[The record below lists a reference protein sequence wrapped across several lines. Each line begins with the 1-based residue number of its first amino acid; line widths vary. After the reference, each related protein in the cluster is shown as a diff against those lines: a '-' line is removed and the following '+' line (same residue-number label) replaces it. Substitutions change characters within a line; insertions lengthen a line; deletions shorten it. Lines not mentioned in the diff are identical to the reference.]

1 MKIRKHINFSW
12 KKGSLWIVSSL
23 VGAMAIIGLFLFTF
37 FDSPKAFLQ
46 FLYDYQIIRT
56 RYFRPVSDE
65 TLFQGAVKGMASS
78 LGDPYSLYLTGDVYK
93 SFMEQTTA
101 AFGGVGIIIG
111 EDKQGD
117 FYILAVF
124 KKGAAHDAGIQPGG
138 KLVAVDGKRLHGMEP
153 MLAANLVRGKVGTAV
168 TLTIE
173 ENGKVKDY
181 KMHRSDVVLP
191 TVSDQM
197 VSGDIGYIH
206 IYTFATH
213 TGEEFKE
220 ALRDVKAK
228 GARKLIIDVRMNPGG
243 LITSVVDVADQILTR
258 GPVVSYQAKNGTKQ
272 TFDIDGISKPMPMV
286 ILIDRN
292 SASASEILA
301 GAVQD
306 KKEGIVMGEK
316 SFGKGTIQSVEELS
330 DGTALKIS
338 IAQYLTAGGRKIDKI
353 GIKPDVA
360 VQQTGT
366 PFDMN
371 SDSVLQEAIRKLK

>member
-1 MKIRKHINFSW
+1 MKKFTDFSW
-12 KKGSLWIVSSL
+12 KKGGLWIVSSL

-46 FLYDYQIIRT
+46 FLHDYQIIRT

-93 SFMEQTTA
+93 SFMEQTTS

-138 KLVAVDGKRLHGMEP
+138 KLVAVDGKKLHGMEP

-258 GPVVSYQAKNGTKQ
+258 GPLVSYQAKNGTKQ

>member
-1 MKIRKHINFSW
+1 MKKFTDFSW
-12 KKGSLWIVSSL
+12 KKGGLWIVSSL

-46 FLYDYQIIRT
+46 FLHDYQIIRT

-138 KLVAVDGKRLHGMEP
+138 KLVAVDGKKLHGMEP

-191 TVSDQM
+191 AVSDQM

-353 GIKPDVA
+353 GIKPDIA

-371 SDSVLQEAIRKLK
+371 SDSVLQAAIRKLK

>member
-1 MKIRKHINFSW
+1 MKKFTDFSW
-12 KKGSLWIVSSL
+12 KKGGLWIVSSL

-46 FLYDYQIIRT
+46 FLHDYQIIRT

-138 KLVAVDGKRLHGMEP
+138 KLVAVDGKKLHGMEP

-272 TFDIDGISKPMPMV
+272 TFGIEGRSKPMPMV

-353 GIKPDVA
+353 GIKPDIA

>member
-1 MKIRKHINFSW
+1 MKKFTDFSW
-12 KKGSLWIVSSL
+12 KKGGLWIVSSL
-23 VGAMAIIGLFLFTF
+23 VGAMAIIGLFLFIF

-46 FLYDYQIIRT
+46 FLHDYQIIRT

-93 SFMEQTTA
+93 SFMEQTTS

-138 KLVAVDGKRLHGMEP
+138 KLVAVDGKKLHGMEP

>member
-1 MKIRKHINFSW
+1 MKKFPDFSW
-12 KKGSLWIVSSL
+12 KKGGLWIVSSL

-46 FLYDYQIIRT
+46 FLHDYQIIRT

-78 LGDPYSLYLTGDVYK
+78 LGDTYSFYLTGDVYK

-101 AFGGVGIIIG
+101 TFGGVGIIIG

-124 KKGAAHDAGIQPGG
+124 KKGAAHEAGIQPGG
-138 KLVAVDGKRLHGMEP
+138 KLVAVDGKKLHGMEP
-153 MLAANLVRGKVGTAV
+153 ILAANLVRGKVGTAV

-191 TVSDQM
+191 TVSDQV

-206 IYTFATH
+206 IYKFATH

-306 KKEGIVMGEK
+306 KKEGLVMGEK

>member
-1 MKIRKHINFSW
+1 MKKFTDFSW
-12 KKGSLWIVSSL
+12 KKGGLWIVSSL
-23 VGAMAIIGLFLFTF
+23 VGAMAIIGLFLFIF

-46 FLYDYQIIRT
+46 FLHDYQIIRT

-78 LGDPYSLYLTGDVYK
+78 FGDPYSLYLTGDVYK
-93 SFMEQTTA
+93 SFMEQTTS

-138 KLVAVDGKRLHGMEP
+138 KLVAVDGKKLHGMEP

>member
-1 MKIRKHINFSW
+1 MKKFTDFSW
-12 KKGSLWIVSSL
+12 KKGGLWIVSSL

-46 FLYDYQIIRT
+46 FLHDYQIIRS

-78 LGDPYSLYLTGDVYK
+78 LGDPYSVYLTGDVYK

-138 KLVAVDGKRLHGMEP
+138 KLVAVDGKKLHGMEP

-286 ILIDRN
+286 ILIDGN

-353 GIKPDVA
+353 DIKPDVA

>member
-1 MKIRKHINFSW
+1 MKKFTDFSW
-12 KKGSLWIVSSL
+12 KKGGLWIVSSL

-46 FLYDYQIIRT
+46 FLHDYQIIRT

-93 SFMEQTTA
+93 SFMEQTTS

-138 KLVAVDGKRLHGMEP
+138 KLVAVDGKKLHGMEP

-258 GPVVSYQAKNGTKQ
+258 GSVVSYQAKNGTKQ

>member
-1 MKIRKHINFSW
+1 MKKFTDFSW
-12 KKGSLWIVSSL
+12 KKGGLWIVSNL

-46 FLYDYQIIRT
+46 FLHDYQIIRT

-138 KLVAVDGKRLHGMEP
+138 KLVAVDGKKLHGMEP

-353 GIKPDVA
+353 GIKPDIA

-371 SDSVLQEAIRKLK
+371 SDSVLQAAIRKLK

>member
-1 MKIRKHINFSW
+1 MKKFTDFSW
-12 KKGSLWIVSSL
+12 EKGGLWIVSSL

-46 FLYDYQIIRT
+46 FLHDYQIIRT
-56 RYFRPVSDE
+56 CYFRPVSDE

-78 LGDPYSLYLTGDVYK
+78 LGDTYSFYLTGDVYK

-101 AFGGVGIIIG
+101 TFGGVGIIIG

-124 KKGAAHDAGIQPGG
+124 KKGAAHEAGIQPGG
-138 KLVAVDGKRLHGMEP
+138 KLVAVDGKKLHGMEP
-153 MLAANLVRGKVGTAV
+153 ILAANLVRGKVGTAV

-206 IYTFATH
+206 IYKFATH

-306 KKEGIVMGEK
+306 KKEGLVMGEK

>member
-1 MKIRKHINFSW
+1 MKKFTDFSW
-12 KKGSLWIVSSL
+12 KKGGLWIVSSL

-46 FLYDYQIIRT
+46 FLHDYQIIRT

-138 KLVAVDGKRLHGMEP
+138 KLVAVDGKKLHGMEP

-213 TGEEFKE
+213 TEEEFKE

-353 GIKPDVA
+353 GIKPDIA

-371 SDSVLQEAIRKLK
+371 SDSVLQAAIRKLK

>member
-1 MKIRKHINFSW
+1 MKKFTDFSW
-12 KKGSLWIVSSL
+12 KKGGLWIVSSL

-46 FLYDYQIIRT
+46 FLHDYQIIRT

-78 LGDPYSLYLTGDVYK
+78 LGDPYSLYLIGDVYK
-93 SFMEQTTA
+93 SFMEQTTS

-138 KLVAVDGKRLHGMEP
+138 KLVAVDGKKLHGMEP
-153 MLAANLVRGKVGTAV
+153 MLAANLVRGKVETAV

-366 PFDMN
+366 PFAMN

>member
-1 MKIRKHINFSW
+1 MKKFTDFSW
-12 KKGSLWIVSSL
+12 KKGGLWIVSSL

-46 FLYDYQIIRT
+46 FLNDYQIIRT
-56 RYFRPVSDE
+56 RYFRPVSVE

-93 SFMEQTTA
+93 SFMEQTTS

-138 KLVAVDGKRLHGMEP
+138 KLVAVDGKKLHGMEP

-301 GAVQD
+301 GAVQY

-366 PFDMN
+366 PFAMN

>member
-1 MKIRKHINFSW
+1 MKKFTDFSW
-12 KKGSLWIVSSL
+12 KKGGLWIVSSL

-46 FLYDYQIIRT
+46 FLHDYQIIRS

-78 LGDPYSLYLTGDVYK
+78 LGDPYSVYLTGDVYK

-138 KLVAVDGKRLHGMEP
+138 KLVAVDGKKLHGMEP

-330 DGTALKIS
+330 DGKALKIS

>member
-1 MKIRKHINFSW
+1 MKKFTDFSW
-12 KKGSLWIVSSL
+12 KKGGLWIVSSL

-46 FLYDYQIIRT
+46 FLHDYQIIRT

-78 LGDPYSLYLTGDVYK
+78 LGDTYSFYLTGDVYK

-101 AFGGVGIIIG
+101 TFGGVGIIIG

-124 KKGAAHDAGIQPGG
+124 KKGAAHEAGIQPGG
-138 KLVAVDGKRLHGMEP
+138 KLVAVDGKKLHGMEP
-153 MLAANLVRGKVGTAV
+153 ILAANLVRGKVGTAV

-206 IYTFATH
+206 IYKFATH

-306 KKEGIVMGEK
+306 KKEGLVVGEK

>member
-1 MKIRKHINFSW
+1 MKKFTDFSW
-12 KKGSLWIVSSL
+12 KKGGLWIVSSL

-46 FLYDYQIIRT
+46 FLHDYQIIRS

-78 LGDPYSLYLTGDVYK
+78 LGDPYSVYLTGDVYK

-138 KLVAVDGKRLHGMEP
+138 KLVAVDGKKLHGMEP

>member
-1 MKIRKHINFSW
+1 MKKFTDFSW
-12 KKGSLWIVSSL
+12 KKGGLWIVSSL

-46 FLYDYQIIRT
+46 FLHDYQIIRT

-93 SFMEQTTA
+93 SFMEQTTS

-138 KLVAVDGKRLHGMEP
+138 KLVAVDGKKLHGMEP

-301 GAVQD
+301 GAVQY

-316 SFGKGTIQSVEELS
+316 SFGKGTIQYVEELS

-366 PFDMN
+366 PFAMN

>member
-1 MKIRKHINFSW
+1 MKKFTDFSW
-12 KKGSLWIVSSL
+12 KKGGLWIVSSL

-46 FLYDYQIIRT
+46 FLHDYQIIRT

-78 LGDPYSLYLTGDVYK
+78 LGDTYSFYLTGDVYK

-101 AFGGVGIIIG
+101 TFGGVGIIIG

-124 KKGAAHDAGIQPGG
+124 KKGAAHEAGIQPGG
-138 KLVAVDGKRLHGMEP
+138 KLVAVDGKKLHGMEP
-153 MLAANLVRGKVGTAV
+153 ILAANLVRGKVGTAV

-197 VSGDIGYIH
+197 GSGDIGYIH
-206 IYTFATH
+206 IYKFATH

-306 KKEGIVMGEK
+306 KKEGLVMGEK

>member
-1 MKIRKHINFSW
+1 MKKFTDFSW
-12 KKGSLWIVSSL
+12 KKGGLWIVSSL

-46 FLYDYQIIRT
+46 FLHDYQIIRT

-65 TLFQGAVKGMASS
+65 TLFQGAIKGMASS
-78 LGDPYSLYLTGDVYK
+78 LGDTYSFYLTGDVYK

-101 AFGGVGIIIG
+101 TFGGVGIIIG

-124 KKGAAHDAGIQPGG
+124 KKGAAHEAGIQPGG
-138 KLVAVDGKRLHGMEP
+138 KLVAVDGKKLHGMEP
-153 MLAANLVRGKVGTAV
+153 ILAANLVRGKVGTAV

-206 IYTFATH
+206 IYKFATH

-306 KKEGIVMGEK
+306 KKEGLVMGEK

>member
-1 MKIRKHINFSW
+1 MKKFTDFSW
-12 KKGSLWIVSSL
+12 KKGGLWIVSSL

-46 FLYDYQIIRT
+46 FLHDYQIIRS

-78 LGDPYSLYLTGDVYK
+78 LGDPYSVYLTGDVYK

-138 KLVAVDGKRLHGMEP
+138 KLVAVDGKKLHGMEP

-286 ILIDRN
+286 ILIDGN

>member
-1 MKIRKHINFSW
+1 MKKFTDFSW
-12 KKGSLWIVSSL
+12 KKGGLWIVSSL

-46 FLYDYQIIRT
+46 FLHDYQIIRT

-111 EDKQGD
+111 ENKQGD

-138 KLVAVDGKRLHGMEP
+138 KLVAVDGKKLHGMEP

-353 GIKPDVA
+353 GIKPDIA

>member
-1 MKIRKHINFSW
+1 MKKFTDFSW
-12 KKGSLWIVSSL
+12 KKGGLWIVSSL

-46 FLYDYQIIRT
+46 FLHDYQIIRT

-138 KLVAVDGKRLHGMEP
+138 KLVAVDGKKLHGMEP

-181 KMHRSDVVLP
+181 KMHRLDVVLP

-353 GIKPDVA
+353 GIKPDIA

-371 SDSVLQEAIRKLK
+371 SDSVLQAAIRKLK

>member
-1 MKIRKHINFSW
+1 MKKFTDFSW
-12 KKGSLWIVSSL
+12 KKGGLWIVSSL

-46 FLYDYQIIRT
+46 FLHDYQIIRT

-111 EDKQGD
+111 ENKQGD

-138 KLVAVDGKRLHGMEP
+138 KLVAVDGKKLHGMEP

-197 VSGDIGYIH
+197 VAGDIGYIH

-243 LITSVVDVADQILTR
+243 LITSVVDVADQILTG

>member
-1 MKIRKHINFSW
+1 MKKFTDFSW
-12 KKGSLWIVSSL
+12 KKGGLWIVSSL

-46 FLYDYQIIRT
+46 FLHDYQIIRT

-138 KLVAVDGKRLHGMEP
+138 KLVAVDGKKLHGMEP

-173 ENGKVKDY
+173 EIGKVKDY

-353 GIKPDVA
+353 GIKPDIA

-371 SDSVLQEAIRKLK
+371 SDSVLQAAIRKLK

>member
-1 MKIRKHINFSW
+1 MKKFTDFSW
-12 KKGSLWIVSSL
+12 KKGGLWIVSSL

-46 FLYDYQIIRT
+46 FLHDYQIIRT

-78 LGDPYSLYLTGDVYK
+78 LGDTYSFYLTGDVYK

-101 AFGGVGIIIG
+101 TFGGVGIIIG

-124 KKGAAHDAGIQPGG
+124 KKGAAHEAGIQPGG
-138 KLVAVDGKRLHGMEP
+138 KLVAVDGKKLHGMEP
-153 MLAANLVRGKVGTAV
+153 ILAANLVRGKVGTAV

-206 IYTFATH
+206 IYKFATH

-258 GPVVSYQAKNGTKQ
+258 GPVVSYHAKNGTKQ

-306 KKEGIVMGEK
+306 KKEGLVMGEK

>member
-46 FLYDYQIIRT
+46 FLHDYQIIRT

-138 KLVAVDGKRLHGMEP
+138 KLVAVDGKKLHGMEP

-316 SFGKGTIQSVEELS
+316 SFGKGTIQSVEKLS

>member
-1 MKIRKHINFSW
+1 MKKFTDFSW
-12 KKGSLWIVSSL
+12 KKGGLWIVSSL

-46 FLYDYQIIRT
+46 FLHDYQIIRT

-78 LGDPYSLYLTGDVYK
+78 LGDTYSFYLTGDVYK

-101 AFGGVGIIIG
+101 TFGGVGIIIG

-124 KKGAAHDAGIQPGG
+124 KKGAAHEAGIQPGG
-138 KLVAVDGKRLHGMEP
+138 KLVAVDGKKLHGMEP
-153 MLAANLVRGKVGTAV
+153 ILAANLVRGKVGTAV

-206 IYTFATH
+206 IYKFATH

-272 TFDIDGISKPMPMV
+272 TFDIDGISRPMPMV

-306 KKEGIVMGEK
+306 KKEGLVMGEK

>member
-1 MKIRKHINFSW
+1 MKKFTDFSW
-12 KKGSLWIVSSL
+12 KKGGLWIVSSL

-46 FLYDYQIIRT
+46 FLHDYQIIRT
-56 RYFRPVSDE
+56 CYFRPVSDE

-78 LGDPYSLYLTGDVYK
+78 LGDTYSFYLTGDVYK

-101 AFGGVGIIIG
+101 TFGGVGIIIG

-124 KKGAAHDAGIQPGG
+124 KKGAAHEAGIQPGG
-138 KLVAVDGKRLHGMEP
+138 KLVAVDGKKLHGMEP
-153 MLAANLVRGKVGTAV
+153 ILAANLVRGKVGTAV

-206 IYTFATH
+206 IYKFATH

-306 KKEGIVMGEK
+306 KKEGLVMGEK

-330 DGTALKIS
+330 DGTALKIF

>member
-1 MKIRKHINFSW
+1 MKKFTDFSW
-12 KKGSLWIVSSL
+12 KKGGLWIVSSL

-46 FLYDYQIIRT
+46 FLHDYQIIRS

-78 LGDPYSLYLTGDVYK
+78 LGDPYSVYLTGDVYK
-93 SFMEQTTA
+93 SFMEQTTE

-124 KKGAAHDAGIQPGG
+124 KRGAAHDAGIQPGG
-138 KLVAVDGKRLHGMEP
+138 KLVAVDGKKLHGMEP

>member
-1 MKIRKHINFSW
+1 MKKFTDFSW
-12 KKGSLWIVSSL
+12 KKGGLWIVSSL

-46 FLYDYQIIRT
+46 FLHDYQIIRT

-78 LGDPYSLYLTGDVYK
+78 LGDPYSLYLIGDVYK
-93 SFMEQTTA
+93 SFMEQTTS

-138 KLVAVDGKRLHGMEP
+138 KLVAVDGKKLHGMEP

-306 KKEGIVMGEK
+306 KKEGIVMGEQ

-366 PFDMN
+366 PFAMN

>member
-1 MKIRKHINFSW
+1 MKKFTDFSW
-12 KKGSLWIVSSL
+12 KKGGLWIVSSL

-37 FDSPKAFLQ
+37 VDSQKAFLQ
-46 FLYDYQIIRT
+46 FLHDYQIIRT

-78 LGDPYSLYLTGDVYK
+78 LGDTYSFYLTGDVYK

-101 AFGGVGIIIG
+101 TFGGVGIIIG

-124 KKGAAHDAGIQPGG
+124 KKGAAHEAGIQPGG
-138 KLVAVDGKRLHGMEP
+138 KLVAVDGKKLHGMEP
-153 MLAANLVRGKVGTAV
+153 ILAANLVRGKVGTAV

-206 IYTFATH
+206 IYKFATH

-306 KKEGIVMGEK
+306 KKEGLVMGEK

>member
-1 MKIRKHINFSW
+1 MKKFTDFSW
-12 KKGSLWIVSSL
+12 KKGGLWIVSSL

-46 FLYDYQIIRT
+46 FLHDYQIIRT
-56 RYFRPVSDE
+56 RYFRPISDE

-138 KLVAVDGKRLHGMEP
+138 KLVAVDGKKLHGMEP

-353 GIKPDVA
+353 GIKPDIA

-371 SDSVLQEAIRKLK
+371 SDSVLQAAIRKLK

>member
-1 MKIRKHINFSW
+1 MKKFTDFSW
-12 KKGSLWIVSSL
+12 KKGGLWIVSSL

-37 FDSPKAFLQ
+37 FDSPKAFLR
-46 FLYDYQIIRT
+46 FLHDYQIIRT

-138 KLVAVDGKRLHGMEP
+138 KLVAVDGKKLHGMEP

-272 TFDIDGISKPMPMV
+272 TFDIDGISKPMPML

-353 GIKPDVA
+353 GIKPDIA

-371 SDSVLQEAIRKLK
+371 SDSVLQAAIRKLK

>member
-1 MKIRKHINFSW
+1 MKKFTDFSW
-12 KKGSLWIVSSL
+12 KKGGLWIVSNL

-46 FLYDYQIIRT
+46 FLHDYQIIRT

-93 SFMEQTTA
+93 SFIEQTTA

-138 KLVAVDGKRLHGMEP
+138 KLVAVDGKKLHGMEP

-353 GIKPDVA
+353 GIKPDIA

-371 SDSVLQEAIRKLK
+371 SDSVLQAAIRKLK

>member
-1 MKIRKHINFSW
+1 MKKFTDFSW
-12 KKGSLWIVSSL
+12 KKGGLWIVSSL

-46 FLYDYQIIRT
+46 FLHDYQIIRT

-78 LGDPYSLYLTGDVYK
+78 LGDTYSFYLTGDVYK

-101 AFGGVGIIIG
+101 TFGGVGIIIG

-124 KKGAAHDAGIQPGG
+124 KKGVAHEAGIQPGG
-138 KLVAVDGKRLHGMEP
+138 KLVAVDGKKLHGMEP
-153 MLAANLVRGKVGTAV
+153 ILAANLVRGKVGTAV

-206 IYTFATH
+206 IYKFATH

-306 KKEGIVMGEK
+306 KKEGLVMGEK

>member
-1 MKIRKHINFSW
+1 MKKFTDFSW
-12 KKGSLWIVSSL
+12 KKGGLWIVSSL

-46 FLYDYQIIRT
+46 FLHDYQIIRT

-78 LGDPYSLYLTGDVYK
+78 LGDTYSFYLTGDVYK

-101 AFGGVGIIIG
+101 TFGGVGIIIG

-124 KKGAAHDAGIQPGG
+124 KKGAAHEAGIQPGG
-138 KLVAVDGKRLHGMEP
+138 KLVAVDGKKLHGMEP
-153 MLAANLVRGKVGTAV
+153 ILAANLVRGKVGTAV

-206 IYTFATH
+206 IYKFATH

-306 KKEGIVMGEK
+306 KKEGLVMGEK

-371 SDSVLQEAIRKLK
+371 NDSVLQEAIRKLK

>member
-1 MKIRKHINFSW
+1 MKKFTDFSW
-12 KKGSLWIVSSL
+12 KKGGLWIVSSL

-46 FLYDYQIIRT
+46 FLHDYQIIRT

-78 LGDPYSLYLTGDVYK
+78 LGDPYSLYLIGDVYK
-93 SFMEQTTA
+93 SFMEQTTS

-138 KLVAVDGKRLHGMEP
+138 KLVAVDGKKLHGMEP

-366 PFDMN
+366 PFAMN

>member
-1 MKIRKHINFSW
+1 MKKFTDFSW
-12 KKGSLWIVSSL
+12 KKGGLWIVSSL

-46 FLYDYQIIRT
+46 FLHDYQIIRT

-93 SFMEQTTA
+93 SFMEQTTS

-124 KKGAAHDAGIQPGG
+124 KKGAAHDAGFQPGG
-138 KLVAVDGKRLHGMEP
+138 KLVAVDGKKLHGMEP

>member
-1 MKIRKHINFSW
+1 MKKFTDFSW
-12 KKGSLWIVSSL
+12 KKGGLWIVSSL

-138 KLVAVDGKRLHGMEP
+138 KLVAVDGKKLHGMEP

-243 LITSVVDVADQILTR
+243 LITSVVDVANQILTR

-301 GAVQD
+301 GAIQD

-366 PFDMN
+366 PFDVN